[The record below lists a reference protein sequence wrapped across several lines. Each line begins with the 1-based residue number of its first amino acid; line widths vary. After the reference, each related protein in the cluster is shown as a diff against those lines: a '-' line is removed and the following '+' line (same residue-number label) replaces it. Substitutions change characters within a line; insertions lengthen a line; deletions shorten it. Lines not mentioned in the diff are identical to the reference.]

1 MPAPSNANSLSLG
14 APVVD
19 ATTIDTM
26 DDVRVNFAKVS
37 EVLVGCGFPCG
48 YQGTGMV
55 VLNVY
60 AEDDGEGGHLLW
72 GGNPTDPLSP
82 IPIIV
87 SASGSATVI
96 WQEEG
101 STVKTSGTVNF
112 VGAGVTV
119 TDEGDGKATVT
130 IDGGGGSGS
139 TDAFGTIAVSGQS
152 SVVADAAPDTVTFIA
167 GAGMTITTSAGA
179 DEVTWTNNSL
189 AFKTISV
196 SGQSDVV
203 ADAIDDTLTLIAGS
217 NVTIT
222 TSAAGDSITI
232 ASAVDG
238 VGYDEVMEEG
248 AGLTKRAKL
257 NFIGEH
263 VTAVDNAGS
272 SRTDVTVE
280 YFILIEGTT
289 TDPVTAADAT
299 FDVDGVIVVHG
310 DMPELTGGE
319 LTIQNTAKIPIAD
332 ETAAEFRWHEDASE
346 WQTQPLVCHEVLG
359 LATAAVTGGSFTIDN
374 IELVC
379 GSDPRSDPSDATET
393 ISVANPFGWNIDD
406 NGTVLAG
413 KKADGTWIAKQ
424 AECPA

>member
-26 DDVRVNFAKVS
+26 DDVRANFYKMQ
-37 EVLVGCGFPCG
+37 EFFVGAGYPCG
-48 YQGTGMV
+48 YAGTGMV

-112 VGAGVTV
+112 TGDGVTV

-130 IDGGGGSGS
+130 IPGGGGGGGS
-139 TDAFGTIAVSGQS
+139 TDAFGTIAVDGQS

-189 AFKTISV
+189 AFKTIAV

-232 ASAVDG
+232 ASTDTNTTYSAGTYLDLSGTTFNVNLT
-238 VGYDEVMEEG
+238 EVADYSG
-248 AGLTKRAKL
+248 SATQLLG
-257 NFIGEH
+257 H
-263 VTAVDNAGS
+263 VTGTIAFDTVGDWLKTLPSYDASKKQILTNDAG
-272 SRTDVTVE
+272 TVE
-280 YFILIEGTT
+280 WNE
-289 TDPVTAADAT
+289 VDA
-299 FDVDGVIVVHG
+299 VLNW
-310 DMPELTGGE
+310 LTGY
-319 LTIQNTAKIPIAD
+319 
-332 ETAAEFRWHEDASE
+332 
-346 WQTQPLVCHEVLG
+346 VLG
-359 LATAAVTGGSFTIDN
+359 ENQSIGHDADGATAWQ
-374 IELVC
+374 E
-379 GSDPRSDPSDATET
+379 
-393 ISVANPFGWNIDD
+393 
-406 NGTVLAG
+406 
-413 KKADGTWIAKQ
+413 DGTA
-424 AECPA
+424 CP